1 MSTRNPL
8 SRKGQLTRENIVAQ
22 AAALF
27 NTRGYAG
34 ASLSELMQITGLKK
48 GGIYNHFQSKEE
60 ILISAFEYSVNIV
73 KEKLSRVIAD
83 KPTAEG
89 KLKGIVQFY
98 RDFPLNPV
106 IKGGCPI
113 LNTMVDSDNTNPL
126 LQEKVKIAVD
136 DLINDLVRIINYGIR
151 KREFKSEINSMEI
164 AVVIFTSIEGGI
176 AMTRSHS
183 ENRYMEIMVD
193 HLIRYIDEEVIA

>member
-1 MSTRNPL
+1 MN
-8 SRKGQLTRENIVAQ
+8 KGQLTRENIVAQ
-22 AAALF
+22 AASLF

-48 GGIYNHFQSKEE
+48 GGIYNHFKSKEE

-73 KEKLSRVIAD
+73 KEKLRRAIAD
-83 KPTAEG
+83 KPTAET
-89 KLKGIVQFY
+89 KLKGIVEFY

-136 DLINDLVRIINYGIR
+136 DLINELVRIINYGI
-151 KREFKSEINSMEI
+151 KKGEFKSGIDSKEI

-176 AMTRSHS
+176 AMTRSHG

-193 HLIRYIDEEVIA
+193 HLINYIDEEVIA

>member
-1 MSTRNPL
+1 MN
-8 SRKGQLTRENIVAQ
+8 KGQLTRENIITQ

-34 ASLSELMQITGLKK
+34 SSLSELMQITGLKK

-73 KEKLSRVIAD
+73 KEKLSQAIAD
-83 KPTAEG
+83 KPTATS
-89 KLKGIVQFY
+89 KLKGIVEFY
-98 RDFPLNPV
+98 RDYPLNPV

-113 LNTMVDSDNTNPL
+113 LNTIVDSDSTNPI

-136 DLINDLVRIINYGIR
+136 DLIDEIVRIINYGIR
-151 KREFKSEINSMEI
+151 KGEFKQSSDPKKA
-164 AVVIFTSIEGGI
+164 AVLIFTTIEGGI
-176 AMTRSHS
+176 AMTRIHGESH
-183 ENRYMEIMVD
+183 YMEIIID
-193 HLIRYIDEEVIA
+193 QLIKYIDDELII

>member
-1 MSTRNPL
+1 MN
-8 SRKGQLTRENIVAQ
+8 KGQLTRENIVAQ

-48 GGIYNHFQSKEE
+48 GGIYNHFRNKEE
-60 ILISAFEYSVNIV
+60 ILISAFEYSVNVV
-73 KEKLSRVIAD
+73 KEILRRAIENE
-83 KPTAEG
+83 PTATG
-89 KLKGIVQFY
+89 KLKGIVEFY
-98 RDFPLNPV
+98 RDYPLNPV

-113 LNTMVDSDNTNPL
+113 LNTIVDSDNTNPL
-126 LQEKVKIAVD
+126 LQEKVRKAVD
-136 DLINDLVRIINYGIR
+136 DLINELVQIITYGIR
-151 KREFKSEINSMEI
+151 KGEFKSGIDQRKI

-183 ENRYMEIMVD
+183 DNNYMAIIID
-193 HLIRYIDEEVIA
+193 HLIKFIDDELVA